1 VTTSEGD
8 QETVLAFLTTTCA
21 PCEPL
26 WEKLAR
32 RHEGT
37 APETRVVVVTPS
49 ASMENER
56 RARQLTP
63 PGVHLHM
70 GSETWFSYGVHQA
83 GTFLLVRS
91 RHAGPPPWEVPGQ
104 VLATANPAG
113 PWELEALLG
122 EWSRLPSH

>member
-1 VTTSEGD
+1 MTI
-8 QETVLAFLTTTCA
+8 LAFLTTTCA

-32 RHEGT
+32 SPKGN
-37 APETRVVVVTPS
+37 APRARVVVVTPS

-63 PGVHLHM
+63 LGVHLHM
-70 GSETWFSYGVHQA
+70 GSETWFSYGVAQA

-91 RHAGPPPWEVPGQ
+91 RDAGPPPWDVPGQ

-113 PWELEALLG
+113 PSDVEALLG